1 MENEKKYK
9 MEELREKIHK
19 EQFWEY
25 DYDNGCEKANEV
37 LKSIENISKNPLL
50 LDFVLKSL
58 SKNEI
63 ELKEYFYIIVH
74 QEHRGRIYDEIINKT
89 FNSIEDAEE
98 YSRNGEFPERL
109 LFEKYSIKS
118 INSKQ

>member
-1 MENEKKYK
+1 MNS
-9 MEELREKIHK
+9 EELRKKIYK

-25 DYDNGCEKANEV
+25 NYDEGCEKANEV

-50 LDFVLKSL
+50 LDYILKSL
-58 SKNEI
+58 SKNQI
-63 ELKEYFYIIVH
+63 ELKEYYYIIIH
-74 QEHRGRIYDEIINKT
+74 QEYKNKIYNKVVDKI
-89 FNSIEDAEE
+89 FNSIEEAEE
-98 YSRNGEFPERL
+98 YARIGKFPDGL